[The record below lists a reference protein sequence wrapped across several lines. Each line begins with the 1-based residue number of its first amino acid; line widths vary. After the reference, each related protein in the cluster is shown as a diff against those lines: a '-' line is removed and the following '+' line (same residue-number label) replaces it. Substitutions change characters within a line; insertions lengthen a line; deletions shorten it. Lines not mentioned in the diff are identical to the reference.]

1 MTTRRMSELMADYT
15 ALTEAG
21 LALVELLRENLT
33 PEPLSNRELINLCSP
48 HESENNQ
55 LTLYL
60 YHIEEEVQNL
70 SAGYYSVDSTTERF
84 RPAQYTLHFL
94 MTPHS
99 KAPAQVKE
107 ADQYRIMGAALQ
119 ALRDNPVI
127 PQRLLTGSLAA
138 EKAQVHI
145 SLDKMP
151 MEQLLKIWN
160 NTSKDYKLSVV
171 VSVTGV
177 TIESRRE
184 RRVSRVTEVVIGT
197 DQKKGEPS

>member
-1 MTTRRMSELMADYT
+1 MADYT

-21 LALVELLRENLT
+21 MALVELLRDNLT
-33 PEPLSNRELINLCSP
+33 PEPLGNRELINLCSP

-60 YHIEEEVQNL
+60 YHIEEENQGL
-70 SAGYYSVDSTTERF
+70 GAGYYSVDSTTERM
-84 RPAQYTLHFL
+84 RSANYTLHFL

-99 KAPAQVKE
+99 KAPAQMKE
-107 ADQYRIMGAALQ
+107 ADQYRIMGAAIQ
-119 ALRDNPVI
+119 TIRDNPVI
-127 PQRLLTGSLAA
+127 PQQYLSGSIAA
-138 EKAQVHI
+138 EKTQLHI
-145 SLDKMP
+145 SLDKVP

-160 NTSKDYKLSVV
+160 NTSKDYKLSMV

-177 TIESRRE
+177 AIDSKRE

-197 DQKKGEPS
+197 GQKKGAQS

>member
-1 MTTRRMSELMADYT
+1 MADYT

-21 LALVELLRENLT
+21 TALVELLRENLT
-33 PEPLSNRELINLCSP
+33 PEPLGNRELINLCSP

-60 YHIEEEVQNL
+60 YHIEEDVQNVNA
-70 SAGYYSVDSTTERF
+70 SYYSVDSGTERM
-84 RPAQYTLHFL
+84 RPAQYTMHFL

-99 KAPAQVKE
+99 KAPAQMKE

-119 ALRDNPVI
+119 TLRDNPVI
-127 PQRLLTGSLAA
+127 PQRFLTGSLAA
-138 EKAQVHI
+138 ENARLHI
-145 SLDKMP
+145 MLDRMN

-160 NTSKDYKLSVV
+160 NTSKDYKLSAV

-177 TIESRRE
+177 TIDSKRSRR
-184 RRVSRVTEVVIGT
+184 VARVTEVVIGT
-197 DQKKGEPS
+197 GEKKGEIQ